1 MTPAHAITEA
11 HRGHRCRIVAPSSV
25 RPARSATSCSKYVS
39 FGWSANSSGSGF
51 RSMTTT
57 ESPRSSSR
65 LAVARPTPRA
75 PPVMTWGTSAEAVVD
90 SGRGIRGD
98 RVAAFTNGSLNV
110 PADQWQRYSAFTA
123 GPRRGSRRG
132 RR

>member
-57 ESPRSSSR
+57 ESPRSSDR
-65 LAVARPTPRA
+65 LAVARA
-75 PPVMTWGTSAEAVVD
+75 DAAGSSGDDVGTSAEAVVD
-90 SGRGIRGD
+90 SVMPTSPRSPGRVR
-98 RVAAFTNGSLNV
+98 R
-110 PADQWQRYSAFTA
+110 PARHS
-123 GPRRGSRRG
+123 PR
-132 RR
+132 